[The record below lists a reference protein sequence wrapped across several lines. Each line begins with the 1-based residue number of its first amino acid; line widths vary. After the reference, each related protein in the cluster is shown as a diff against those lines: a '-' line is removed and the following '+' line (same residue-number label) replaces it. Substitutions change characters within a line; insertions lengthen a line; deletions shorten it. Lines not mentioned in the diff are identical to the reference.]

1 VINERGWRSPGQHI
15 LISLDNFLKVLLLRL
30 DSHLKSLRLSTVNI
44 HIWGAI
50 NLMTSI
56 KKLSLVIMGAAVF
69 TVISDPADA
78 ITLTFGGTPVAGQGQ
93 FSNVA
98 GVTTIDFESGAPT
111 SGLAIYSAPIGYPT
125 VVTGNIDPSLEDI
138 SRYLTVST
146 IDARGTSPVTIDFAN
161 PLDYFGLYWGT
172 PDAYNTISFF
182 NGDTLLQSFTGDAI
196 VSSITPSGAVYAN
209 FFAEPGESFNK
220 VVLSD
225 RWIAFDSDNHAY
237 KVATSEPVPEPAS
250 SLSVFAGVVAGALVK
265 RKQQRKVVDRSDR

>member
-1 VINERGWRSPGQHI
+1 
-15 LISLDNFLKVLLLRL
+15 VLLPTL

-56 KKLSLVIMGAAVF
+56 KKLSVVIMGAAVF

-93 FSNVA
+93 FSNVP

-125 VVTGNIDPSLEDI
+125 VITGNIDPSLEDI

-146 IDARGTSPVTIDFAN
+146 VDARGTSPVTIDFAN

-172 PDAYNTISFF
+172 PSANNTISFF

-196 VSSITPSGAVYAN
+196 VSSITPSAAVYAN

-220 VVLSD
+220 VVLRSN
-225 RWIAFDSDNHAY
+225 RSRAFDSDNHAY
-237 KVATSEPVPEPAS
+237 KFDASTPVPEPAS

>member
-1 VINERGWRSPGQHI
+1 
-15 LISLDNFLKVLLLRL
+15 
-30 DSHLKSLRLSTVNI
+30 LSTVNI

-56 KKLSLVIMGAAVF
+56 NKLSVVIMGAAVL

-78 ITLTFGGTPVAGQGQ
+78 IMLTVGGTPVAGQGE
-93 FSNVA
+93 FSNVP

-111 SGLAIYSAPIGYPT
+111 SGLAIYSAPSPGPT
-125 VVTGNIDPSLEDI
+125 VITGKSDLSLEDNT
-138 SRYLTVST
+138 RYLTAST
-146 IDARGTSPVTIDFAN
+146 VDARGTNPVTIAFAN

-172 PDAYNTISFF
+172 PSPNNTISFF

-196 VSSITPSGAVYAN
+196 VSSITTSGGVYAN

-220 VVLSD
+220 VVLIDSG
-225 RWIAFDSDNHAY
+225 RAFDSDNHAY
-237 KVATSEPVPEPAS
+237 KFDASTPVPEPAS